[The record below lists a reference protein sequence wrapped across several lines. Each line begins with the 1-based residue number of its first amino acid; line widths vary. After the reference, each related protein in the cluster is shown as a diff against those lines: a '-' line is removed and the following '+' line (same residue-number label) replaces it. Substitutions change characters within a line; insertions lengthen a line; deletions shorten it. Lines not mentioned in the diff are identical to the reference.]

1 MALINTW
8 SDGQNMFQFLEMIWQ
23 QKSEHH
29 HLLDVELKLRVEA
42 QFINTR
48 AFLERAR
55 SRDTLRDLNVML
67 SCLHFL
73 VTQAFIALRHLMVQ

>member
-8 SDGQNMFQFLEMIWQ
+8 SDGQNLFEFLEMIWEE
-23 QKSEHH
+23 KSEHH

-73 VTQAFIALRHLMVQ
+73 VTQALIALRHLMVQ